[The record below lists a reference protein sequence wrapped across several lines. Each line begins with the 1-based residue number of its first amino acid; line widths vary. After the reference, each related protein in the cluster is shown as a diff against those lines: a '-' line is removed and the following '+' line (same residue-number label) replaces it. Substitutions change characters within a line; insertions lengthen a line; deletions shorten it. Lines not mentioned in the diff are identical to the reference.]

1 LREPCARVYPIIEFV
16 MTTPEAIRER
26 IAAALPGAV
35 VQVADTTGAG
45 DHFEV
50 AVRAAAFAGKTL
62 VEQHQLVY
70 GALGGLMAEIHA
82 LSVQTAALQE
92 R

>member
-1 LREPCARVYPIIEFV
+1 
-16 MTTPEAIRER
+16 MTTPETIRDH

-35 VQVADTTGAG
+35 IEVSDTTGAG

-50 AVRAAAFAGKTL
+50 AVQASAFAGKTL

-70 GALGGLMAEIHA
+70 GALGGLMAHIHA
-82 LSVQTAALQE
+82 LSLRTAALQE
-92 R
+92 KNDGRRNG

>member
-1 LREPCARVYPIIEFV
+1 MTSPEEIRRRIES
-16 MTTPEAIRER
+16 
-26 IAAALPGAV
+26 ALPGAE

-50 AVRAAAFAGKTL
+50 RVSTAAFAGKTL

-70 GALGGLMAEIHA
+70 RALGKLMPQIHA
-82 LSVQTAALQE
+82 LSLRTEAP
-92 R
+92 

>member
-1 LREPCARVYPIIEFV
+1 MPNPDE
-16 MTTPEAIRER
+16 IRDR
-26 IAAALPGAV
+26 LLVAFPGAAID
-35 VQVADTTGAG
+35 VADTTGGG

-50 AVRAAAFAGKTL
+50 QVQASAFAGKTL

-70 GALGGLMAEIHA
+70 GALGGLMAQIHA
-82 LSVQTAALQE
+82 LSLRTAA